1 MLDKI
6 LETYRQS
13 QYDFRDLTCPE
24 DPLQHLFR
32 DWVPYYRMKRAIAQV
47 LQPRSILEIG
57 VRYGYSARVFLEAV
71 PEAKFVGIDLDSD
84 AFGGVKGA
92 INWATKLLQPYESE
106 LIVSD
111 SQQMAR
117 FPGDTYDLIHVDGQQ
132 DGNGSFHDL
141 RLAIAQGRY
150 ILVDGYHWTNQNYM
164 AVNDFLLQHR
174 DLLDWYGAI
183 PGYAGEL
190 LIKVAQPESKLQDSQ
205 PEDSRPQTAKPQTA
219 KPQSSM
225 DLRETYSKTYYTQ
238 DCGGYEAFT
247 QTQGRRLDDPRLR
260 SVAALATLTPPC
272 RVLDLGCGRG
282 ELAYFLAERG
292 YKVTAIDYSH
302 SAIALAEA
310 VFHNTEAR
318 RRVTFHCA
326 SVCDI
331 ELPAG
336 QYDLAIASDLIEHL
350 SPQEV
355 QRLYQ
360 NVRQWLTPKGQL
372 IIHTFPNRWY
382 YQYDYSRRRRQA
394 LALGAWMPVDARSRY
409 ERLMHINEQSPR
421 VLRQQLRG
429 MFGQVELWFGE
440 VGQPGGSLVRQY
452 NRRELAAAP
461 SLYAV
466 ASQSSI
472 PLQGLRQQL
481 SMEPATFRRGQLDLK
496 ILQAPSQIQ
505 AQQNF
510 EIQVELTNHSQNTL
524 SPYGPNPI
532 NFSYRWFSNNYARA
546 IVQEGQRTPLFP
558 PLGSKPKPLLR
569 SPDKLGYATMQFRV
583 CIQGPRESGHHRL
596 HITLVQEGVQW
607 LDQGVDLFAEMAVEV
622 VA

>member
-24 DPLQHLFR
+24 DPLQHLFS
-32 DWVPYYRMKRAIAQV
+32 DWVPYYRLKWAIAQV

-71 PEAKFVGIDLDSD
+71 PDAKFVGIDLDSD
-84 AFGGVKGA
+84 QFGGVKGA
-92 INWATKLLQPYESE
+92 IDWATKLLAPYDIA

-111 SQQMAR
+111 SQQMTR
-117 FPGDTYDLIHVDGQQ
+117 FPGDIYDLIHVDGQQ
-132 DGNGSFHDL
+132 DGDGSFHDL

-150 ILVDGYHWTNQNYM
+150 ILVDGYHWTRQNYM

-174 DLLDWYGAI
+174 ELLDWYGTI

-190 LIKVAQPESKLQDSQ
+190 LIKVAQPQAGKPQAGKPQVGKLQH
-205 PEDSRPQTAKPQTA
+205 
-219 KPQSSM
+219 SSL
-225 DLRETYSKTYYTQ
+225 DLRDTYTQAYYTQ

-247 QTQGRRLDDPRLR
+247 QTQGRRLEDPRLR

-282 ELAYFLAERG
+282 ELAYFLAQRG
-292 YKVTAIDYSH
+292 YEVTAIDYSGD
-302 SAIALAEA
+302 AIALAEG
-310 VFHNTEAR
+310 VFRNTEAS

-326 SVCDI
+326 SVCDL
-331 ELPAG
+331 ELPSG

-355 QRLYQ
+355 QQLYQ
-360 NVRQWLTPKGQL
+360 NVRQWLTPQGQFIL
-372 IIHTFPNRWY
+372 HSFPNRWY
-382 YQYDYSRRRRQA
+382 YQYDYPRRRRQA

-429 MFGQVELWFGE
+429 MFGQVELWFGD
-440 VGQPGGSLVRQY
+440 VGQPGGSLVRPY
-452 NRRELAAAP
+452 RMREMAAAP

-466 ASQSSI
+466 ASQSPI
-472 PLQGLRQQL
+472 PIQSLRQQL
-481 SMEPATFRRGQLDLK
+481 WMQPVKFRRGQLSLK
-496 ILQAPSQIQ
+496 ILEAPIQIE
-505 AQQNF
+505 AQQSF
-510 EIQVELTNHSQNTL
+510 EIQVELTNHSPNTL
-524 SPYGPNPI
+524 SAYGPNPI
-532 NFSYRWFSNNYARA
+532 NFAYRWFGNNFGNNYARA
-546 IVQEGQRTPLFP
+546 IVREGQRTPLFP
-558 PLGSKPKPLLR
+558 PLKGKPKRLLR
-569 SPDKLGYATMQFRV
+569 SPDKLGYATMQFFMRV
-583 CIQGPRESGHHRL
+583 QSPSESGPHRL